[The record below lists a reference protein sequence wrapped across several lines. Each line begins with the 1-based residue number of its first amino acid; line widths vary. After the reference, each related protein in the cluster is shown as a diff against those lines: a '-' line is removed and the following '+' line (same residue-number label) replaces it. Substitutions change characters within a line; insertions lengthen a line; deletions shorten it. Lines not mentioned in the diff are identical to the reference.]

1 MTAHDQHTEAR
12 QPTEEREVSDNP
24 DARPNFSAAEAD
36 AGASTR
42 GPGAL
47 ETEPPPLETQA
58 SDRQID
64 TQAPSASDRQIDTQ
78 APSASDRQ
86 FDTQAPS
93 ASDRQFDT
101 RSPQASDTEFE
112 KVPVAAAPLT
122 TDANLRDTEAS
133 ATHRTAGQAEPA
145 TDGEL
150 FAADELAG
158 LRARWDNVQAGFVDD
173 PRECVHKADSLVSDV
188 VKQLTSGFSAA
199 RERLEEQWAR
209 GEQASTED
217 LRVALTQYREF
228 FQRLLAV

>member
-12 QPTEEREVSDNP
+12 QPTEEREVLDYP
-24 DARPNFSAAEAD
+24 DADPNFSAAEAD
-36 AGASTR
+36 PVASPR

-58 SDRQID
+58 PQAADRQFE
-64 TQAPSASDRQIDTQ
+64 TEATPAADRQLD
-78 APSASDRQ
+78 DRQ
-86 FDTQAPS
+86 FD
-93 ASDRQFDT
+93 
-101 RSPQASDTEFE
+101 
-112 KVPVAAAPLT
+112 KVPVAAAPLAT
-122 TDANLRDTEAS
+122 EDTRQDTETAAHRS
-133 ATHRTAGQAEPA
+133 AERAEPA
-145 TDGEL
+145 ADDGDL

-188 VKQLTSGFSAA
+188 VEQLTSGFSAA
-199 RERLEEQWAR
+199 RARLEEQWAR